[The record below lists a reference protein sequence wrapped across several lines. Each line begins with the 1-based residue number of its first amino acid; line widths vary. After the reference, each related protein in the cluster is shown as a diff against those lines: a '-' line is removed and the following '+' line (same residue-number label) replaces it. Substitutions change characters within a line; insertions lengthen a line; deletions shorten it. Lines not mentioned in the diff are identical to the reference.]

1 MESLQGQLLLASTEL
16 RDPNFFHTVVF
27 IVRHDDQGAFGLV
40 LNRPT
45 AISIGEVWKQ
55 VSETS
60 YEKDSPIFMGG
71 PVEGPLMALH
81 CDPTQ
86 AELIIIPDVCY
97 SVQSEQLEQVVQN
110 NTAQVKFFLGFSG
123 WGPGQLE
130 SEIAENSWLI
140 QQANPKQ
147 VFSENPEL
155 WDELMRYSPSSLL
168 ATLNIKHIP
177 EDPRW
182 N

>member
-16 RDPNFFHTVVF
+16 HDPNFFHTVVL
-27 IVRHDDQGAFGLV
+27 ILRHDDQGAFGLV

-55 VSETS
+55 VSES
-60 YEKDSPIFMGG
+60 EYENDSPIYMGG

-81 CDPTQ
+81 GDPSQ
-86 AELIIIPDVCY
+86 AELIVMPEVCY
-97 SVQSEQLEQVVQN
+97 SVQSDQLEQVVAQK
-110 NTAQVKFFLGFSG
+110 TEQVKFFLGFSG

-130 SEIAENSWLI
+130 AELAEEAWVTQKATS
-140 QQANPKQ
+140 QH
-147 VFSENPEL
+147 VFSENPDL
-155 WDELMRYSPSSLL
+155 WEDLMRHAPSSLL
-168 ATLNIKHIP
+168 AALNIKHIP
-177 EDPRW
+177 DDPRW